1 MLNRFL
7 KSAVI
12 WSWGFNTLR
21 LATGLILLPL
31 VLRKLSTPDYGMY
44 FVLLFQVR
52 FVPVIDFGFGPT
64 IGRFVSYAY
73 GGAQTLQALGVEKST
88 DAGKPNYVLLWQL
101 LDTTRRLYRYLTLVL
116 LVILGIWGTFQVE
129 LSVHETS
136 SVLIT
141 RLAWATTLA
150 AALLDIYWSWWNTY
164 LNGMNQV
171 LIAARIGTLAMVVR
185 LTLSVL
191 LLLSG
196 AGLLSL
202 PIAGLFASLLERQLA
217 RRQCLK
223 LLPGKPTENPQMFG
237 EIMRILWPNT
247 WRLGIQFLSFYLI
260 TSANTSIIQMSKN
273 KFAQGLVDIARYG
286 LSTTLMG
293 IAGSMAAV
301 WTQTKWP
308 LIGQFQAR
316 HEYARLRQVLW
327 PRIWLQS
334 LTFFALAGGV
344 VFLGPMLLQWFG
356 HGKEMLPRT
365 WLLVLVVVTFLDMQ
379 FSLWT
384 TLLSTGNQLPQL
396 WYTVATNVLSFTLS
410 LALVQFTSLGL
421 GAFVLG
427 PLLAGCLFNYWHW
440 PFFAARSIG
449 TTLFR
454 FLFFG
459 PGKPDSESAA
469 PPVTPA

>member
-12 WSWGFNTLR
+12 WSWVFNTLR

-31 VLRKLSTPDYGMY
+31 VLRKFSATDYGMY
-44 FVLLFQVR
+44 VVLLSLVR
-52 FVPVIDFGFGPT
+52 FVPIIDFGFGPT

-73 GGAQTLQALGVEKST
+73 GGAQTLQARGVQKSA
-88 DAGKPNYVLLWQL
+88 DSGQPNYVLLWQL
-101 LDTTRRLYRYLTLVL
+101 LATTRRLYRYMTLAI
-116 LVILGIWGTFQVE
+116 LVILGICGTYAVE
-129 LSVHETS
+129 LRIHESS

-164 LNGMNQV
+164 LTGMNQV
-171 LIAARIGTLAMVVR
+171 LMAARIGALAMVVR
-185 LTLSVL
+185 FTLSVV

-202 PIAGLFASLLERQLA
+202 PVAGLVASLLERQLA
-217 RRQCLK
+217 RAQCLK
-223 LLPGKPTENPQMFG
+223 LLQGKPSANPQIFR
-237 EIMRILWPNT
+237 ETLRILWPNT
-247 WRLGIQFLSFYLI
+247 WRLGVQFLSFYLTI
-260 TSANTSIIQMSKN
+260 NANILICQG
-273 KFAQGLVDIARYG
+273 KFGLADTGKYG
-286 LSTTLMG
+286 LATQLMG
-293 IAGSMAAV
+293 IAAAMSAV

-308 LIGQFQAR
+308 LIAQYQAR
-316 HEYARLRQVLW
+316 HEFARLRQILW
-327 PRIWLQS
+327 PRVWLQS
-334 LTFFALAGGV
+334 LTFLMLASGV
-344 VFLGPMLLQWFG
+344 VFLGPTLLQWFG
-356 HGKEMLPRT
+356 HGKEMLPQS
-365 WLLVLVVVTFLDMQ
+365 WMLVLVAVTFLDMQ

-384 TLLSTGNQLPQL
+384 TLISTGNHLPHL
-396 WYTVATNVLSFTLS
+396 WHTIATNVLSFTLS
-410 LALVQFTSLGL
+410 LSLVNFTSLGL

-449 TTLFR
+449 TTLSR

-469 PPVTPA
+469 PPVAPA